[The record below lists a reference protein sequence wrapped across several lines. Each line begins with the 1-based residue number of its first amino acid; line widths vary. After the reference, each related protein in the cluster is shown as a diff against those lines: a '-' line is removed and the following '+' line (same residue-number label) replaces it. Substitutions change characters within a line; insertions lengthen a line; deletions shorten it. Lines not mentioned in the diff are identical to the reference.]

1 MLNTLKIKLYNEFCY
16 AQLKDSEDNQLDR
29 DVTEQVIDAYV
40 TPLNLPKEASI
51 RDIGSGR
58 CYFLKKMKELG
69 YTNLVGT
76 GVLMNELR
84 YIQEQGFNLAKED
97 QQTFENVQDEAIDFV
112 FARQVLQYSPMPF
125 FALMEW
131 NHKLKLKAHA
141 YVEVPAAG
149 QARQHEFAPGVWSI
163 LGVEQWVALF
173 QKAGFEVVSQKELNY
188 EFEHAETKEKIKDTH
203 YSFLIRKQ
211 RPIDSK

>member
-16 AQLKDSEDNQLDR
+16 AQLKDSQDSDLDR
-29 DVTEQVIDAYV
+29 NVTEKVINDYV
-40 TPLNLPKEASI
+40 TPLNLPKEAAI

-97 QQTFENVQDEAIDFV
+97 QQTFENVKDEDIDFI
-112 FARQVLQYSPMPF
+112 FARQVLHLSPMPF

-141 YVEVPAAG
+141 YVEVPAPG
-149 QARQHEFAPGVWSI
+149 QIRQHEFGPGVWS
-163 LGVEQWVALF
+163 VHTMDQWIALF
-173 QKAGFEVVSQKELNY
+173 QKAGFEVVTNQQLNLDL
-188 EFEHAETKEKIKDTH
+188 ENTETKEKFKDAH
-203 YSFLIRKQ
+203 FAFVLRKQ